1 MIKELVNE
9 DFEKTSNSIKSPDE
23 AVDVVSNM
31 EKIIRSKKSNILWL
45 AYQQG
50 QMFEKIKANE
60 NFIDMIKK
68 FGISK
73 STILFTISIV
83 KFVNKYPIMKKSSL
97 CLHFLKNN
105 FKRVKEIC
113 CENTSKFKPVQHFFN
128 KYFCFKI
135 V

>member
-1 MIKELVNE
+1 MIKEIVNE
-9 DFEKTSNSIKSPDE
+9 DLEKKSNSIKRPDE
-23 AVDVVSNM
+23 AVDVSNM

-113 CENTSKFKPVQHFFN
+113 CENASKFKSVQHFFN